1 MLAARNELKY
11 RTKVVG
17 VLSAHAKSYAE
28 SFVRIIR
35 VASTVNI
42 IIADG
47 RPVGLLKKL
56 HSN

>member
-28 SFVRIIR
+28 SFSRIIR
-35 VASTVNI
+35 VESPTNI
-42 IIADG
+42 IIAEAI
-47 RPVGLLKKL
+47 RVL
-56 HSN
+56 HE